1 MSITS
6 INFIHSYTYCSK
18 DSRSNL
24 LQPYQKANTEIHSP
38 KYKVHV
44 LDLSSGNRIMMLS
57 SWFCYHIIFSDTK
70 KMAGINLNA
79 TNFPIKV
86 KVENKMAMSK
96 IKSQSEYF
104 ILFTQKKT
112 MFCIS
117 DSLN

>member
-1 MSITS
+1 MSITT
-6 INFIHSYTYCSK
+6 INFIRNYTYCSK

-24 LQPYQKANTEIHSP
+24 LQPYQKANTEIYSP

-44 LDLSSGNRIMMLS
+44 LGLSSANRIMLS

-86 KVENKMAMSK
+86 KVENKM
-96 IKSQSEYF
+96 
-104 ILFTQKKT
+104 
-112 MFCIS
+112 
-117 DSLN
+117 